1 MASLGSKIFLAGSC
15 ALTGGTIWMVHKSQV
30 DDRAALRQGIVR
42 DLERQEKK
50 KVANL
55 HKLQEQQ
62 EIEKSLRRRQNE
74 EAKETASQ
82 S

>member
-1 MASLGSKIFLAGSC
+1 
-15 ALTGGTIWMVHKSQV
+15 MVHKSQV

-62 EIEKSLRRRQNE
+62 EIEKSYRRRQSE

>member
-1 MASLGSKIFLAGSC
+1 
-15 ALTGGTIWMVHKSQV
+15 MVHKSQV

-62 EIEKSLRRRQNE
+62 EIEKSYRRRQSE
-74 EAKETASQ
+74 EAKEAASQ

>member
-1 MASLGSKIFLAGSC
+1 MASLGSKIFLVGSC
-15 ALTGGTIWMVHKSQV
+15 ALTGGIIWMVHKSQV

-62 EIEKSLRRRQNE
+62 EIEKSYRRRQRE
-74 EAKETASQ
+74 EAKEAASQ

>member
-1 MASLGSKIFLAGSC
+1 
-15 ALTGGTIWMVHKSQV
+15 MVHKSQV
-30 DDRAALRQGIVR
+30 DDRAALQQGIVR

-62 EIEKSLRRRQNE
+62 EIEKSYRRRQSE

>member
-1 MASLGSKIFLAGSC
+1 MASLGSKIFLVGSC

-62 EIEKSLRRRQNE
+62 EIEKSYRRRQSE